1 MASQELEVYEHPAS
15 LTLFRTDEPAE
26 VVKAATKVA
35 NALASV
41 VEDKRLYKEIS
52 GKKHVLVEGW
62 TLLGSMLGVFPVLDG
77 DPEEVEVNGVKGWR
91 ATVKA
96 VRGDGSV
103 VGRASALCLRSEANW
118 KNRDE
123 YAVMSMAQ
131 TRATSK
137 ALRQPLGFVM
147 TLAGYAATPEAE
159 MPRDGGDG
167 IEDAV
172 IVDPEGRVFPDQR
185 PIESQFTPPPGA
197 TEVKRGSITDAQL
210 KNIKRLVSKLG
221 KKPFNQAESVL
232 RDSLELQYG
241 TRHFSELE
249 VGDAS
254 KVIDAL
260 MGMAGEK

>member
-1 MASQELEVYEHPAS
+1 MTATDIEVYEASQS

-26 VVKAATKVA
+26 VVRAATKVA
-35 NALASV
+35 DALASV
-41 VEDKRLYKEIS
+41 VESKNLYKQIS

-77 DPEEVEVNGVKGWR
+77 DPEEVDVNGVKGWR

-103 VGRASALCLRSEANW
+103 VGRASALCLRSEPNW

-167 IEDAV
+167 IEDGV
-172 IVDPEGRVFPDQR
+172 LEGTPFAGSAFQ
-185 PIESQFTPPPGA
+185 PPPGA
-197 TEVKRGSITDAQL
+197 TDAKAKGDVTEAQR
-210 KNIKRLVSKLG
+210 KMIYRLM
-221 KKPFNQAESVL
+221 KKI
-232 RDSLELQYG
+232 
-241 TRHFSELE
+241 SELE
-249 VGDAS
+249 ENTTE
-254 KVIDAL
+254 DAL
-260 MGMAGEK
+260 KGEILLAYGVSSTELTKKEANEIITAWKKRAGEE

>member
-1 MASQELEVYEHPAS
+1 VTSAELVEYDHPAS

-26 VVKAATKVA
+26 VVRAATKVA
-35 NALASV
+35 DALASV
-41 VEDKRLYKEIS
+41 VEDKRLFKQIS

-77 DPEEVEVNGVKGWR
+77 DPVEVEVNGVKGWR

-159 MPRDGGDG
+159 MPRDDGGG
-167 IEDAV
+167 IEDAEIV
-172 IVDPEGRVFPDQR
+172 VDPDGAVFPDQR
-185 PIESQFTPPPGA
+185 ESAFVPPAGA
-197 TEVKRGSITDAQL
+197 TEAKPPGTVTEAQR
-210 KNIKRLVSKLG
+210 KNIYRLLKKLVEQG
-221 KKPFNQAESVL
+221 QGDEATL
-232 RDSLELQYG
+232 RGELQLAYG
-241 TRHFSELE
+241 VTSTTELTKVE
-249 VGDAS
+249 AS
-254 KVIDAL
+254 QVID
-260 MGMAGEK
+260 GWKKRAGE

>member
-1 MASQELEVYEHPAS
+1 VSAELEVYEAPAS

-26 VVKAATKVA
+26 VVRAATKVA
-35 NALASV
+35 DALASV
-41 VEDKRLYKEIS
+41 VEDKKLYKQIS
-52 GKKHVLVEGW
+52 GKKHVYVEGW

-118 KNRDE
+118 KNRGE

-147 TLAGYAATPEAE
+147 TLAGYAATPADE
-159 MPRDGGDG
+159 MSKDGDG

-172 IVDPEGRVFPDQR
+172 IVDPDGNVFPDQR
-185 PIESQFTPPPGA
+185 PAETIFKPPPGA
-197 TEVKRGSITDAQL
+197 TEAKPKGDVTDAQR
-210 KNIKRLVSKLG
+210 KMIYRLM
-221 KKPFNQAESVL
+221 KKI
-232 RDSLELQYG
+232 
-241 TRHFSELE
+241 SEQE
-249 VGDAS
+249 ENTTE
-254 KVIDAL
+254 DAL
-260 MGMAGEK
+260 KGEILLAYGVASSTELTKKEANEIITAWKKRAGEE